1 MGTTGGIDPDLSKYF
16 GHAAALMMQLDAA
29 AVLVLVVGGT
39 AGSGCAPAL
48 KLDRTDSS
56 DARRRNSATVRAMV
70 TMLELVAANLPR
82 DVAKSGVPLEAI
94 Q

>member
-1 MGTTGGIDPDLSKYF
+1 MPADLSKYYNR
-16 GHAAALMMQLDAA
+16 AASLMLELGADAT
-29 AVLVLVVGGT
+29 LVLVIGGT

-56 DARRRNSATVRAMV
+56 ESRRRNSQIVRAMA
-70 TMLELVAANLPR
+70 TMLELVAANLAR
-82 DVAKSGVPLEAI
+82 DVARTGIPLEAP